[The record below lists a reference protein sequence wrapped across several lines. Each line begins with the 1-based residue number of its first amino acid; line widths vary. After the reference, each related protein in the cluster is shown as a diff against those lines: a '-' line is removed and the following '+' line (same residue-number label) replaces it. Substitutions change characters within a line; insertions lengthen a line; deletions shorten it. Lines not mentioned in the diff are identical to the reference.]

1 MMSANVDPTPR
12 QANGFVA
19 DAGESQGGG
28 GAFVAIFILSL
39 LIPIRPEIG
48 GIRLDPYRALLV
60 VTLIPFVAKLFSG
73 KVGRVTSTDWL
84 MIIFVVW
91 TIFVYFYHHGAGKI
105 PYALVTGAE
114 LLGGYLAGRV
124 LIRSASDFRRF
135 VRYFMIALLVMFP
148 LAVFELNT
156 FRMPLAEL
164 FGKFTT
170 VIPKVMDPRFGLSR
184 VQVSFPHAIHFGFF
198 CSSMLANIYYLHKG
212 RVLRM
217 LPLMALLLSMAFMS
231 LSSAAFLS
239 ILLQVLIIAWGA
251 ITGARWRLLVILTA
265 IVYVALEI
273 LSNRGPIIILIETM
287 TLNPQTA
294 WWRVHIWNFG
304 TQSVMNHPLFGIGL
318 YDWVRPVWLAGT
330 VDNYWLV
337 IAMRFGFP
345 GIILLLWAMGAH
357 IYRVLRVKIP
367 NDELRALRLGYAVS
381 LIGILFTLA
390 TVHIWDAMNAFIM
403 FYIGAGVFLYIN
415 PSNEAAVDEN
425 HIPDP
430 QPDGGTRPF
439 ARNSG
444 AGRGQP
450 LPYSRST
457 FQGRARQK
465 TPESN
470 E

>member
-28 GAFVAIFILSL
+28 GAFIAIFILSL

-48 GIRLDPYRALLV
+48 GIRLDPYRVVLLV
-60 VTLIPFVAKLFSG
+60 ALIPFIAKLFSG
-73 KVGRVTSTDWL
+73 KVGRVTSTDWAI
-84 MIIFVVW
+84 IIFVIW
-91 TIFVYFYHHGAGKI
+91 TIFIYFFHHGASKI
-105 PYALVTGAE
+105 PYSLVTGAE

-124 LIRSASDFRRF
+124 LIRSVSDYRRF
-135 VRYFMIALLVMFP
+135 VRYFMISLLVLLP
-148 LAVFELNT
+148 LAVFELMT

-164 FGKFTT
+164 FGKFTH
-170 VIPKVMDPRFGLSR
+170 VIPKVMTERFGLSR
-184 VQVSFPHAIHFGFF
+184 VQVSFPHPIHFGFF

-239 ILLQVLIIAWGA
+239 VLLQVLIIAWGA
-251 ITGARWRLLVILTA
+251 ITGARWRLLVMLTA
-265 IVYVALEI
+265 IVYVTLEI

-345 GIILLLWAMGAH
+345 GIILLLWAVGAH
-357 IYRVLRVKIP
+357 VYRVLRVKTP
-367 NDELRALRLGYAVS
+367 NDELQALRLGYVIT
-381 LIGILFTLA
+381 LIGVLFTLA
-390 TVHIWDAMNAFIM
+390 TVHIWDAINAFVM
-403 FYIGAGVFLYIN
+403 FYFGAGVFLYIN
-415 PSNEAAVDEN
+415 PSNETAVDE
-425 HIPDP
+425 IETPDQ
-430 QPDGGTRPF
+430 QPDGGTRQF
-439 ARNSG
+439 ARSSG
-444 AGRGQP
+444 TGRGQP

-457 FQGRARQK
+457 FKGRARQNP
-465 TPESN
+465 PESN